1 MMDGNEITY
10 KLERPYKDVPTLWR
24 NVSVFDKE
32 SDAWVAYDRFVA
44 QKESVRLKKIHESI
58 MKTYQP

>member
-1 MMDGNEITY
+1 MDGNEITY

-32 SDAWVAYDRFVA
+32 SDAWVAIRTAPMSRPISV
-44 QKESVRLKKIHESI
+44 KES
-58 MKTYQP
+58 